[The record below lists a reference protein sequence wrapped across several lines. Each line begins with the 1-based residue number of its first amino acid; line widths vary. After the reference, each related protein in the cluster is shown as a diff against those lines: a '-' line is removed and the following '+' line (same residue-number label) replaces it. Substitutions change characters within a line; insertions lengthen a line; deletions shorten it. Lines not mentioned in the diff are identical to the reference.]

1 MDLETVIDELY
12 ALPRDEFIAA
22 RAAAVKQAR
31 QAGDEL
37 LAKRLLKLR
46 KPSLA
51 AWLANRL
58 AREHPDEIGELLDL
72 GADLRRAHARLDGR
86 QLQLLSRE
94 RHKKIQGL
102 RVLAVRTAKAAGMSA
117 SETILRQLEDS
128 LTTALADADLA
139 EELRA
144 GRLESAGV
152 TQTDWPASLVALA
165 PAAPTKLR
173 TAAPPVEKTTAKPDR
188 GPTKEQRDRLTKAKK
203 TAEHATTAVSV
214 AQLAAKEA
222 VAAAEE
228 AAAEVDRLRKELQD
242 ARERQAQSAQEAD
255 TARRTLRQAE
265 KAAAAAARELQA
277 AELGYRGGR

>member
-1 MDLETVIDELY
+1 MDLETVVDELY
-12 ALPRDEFIAA
+12 ALPRDEFIGA

-37 LAKRLLKLR
+37 LAKRLMKLR

-58 AREHPDEIGELLDL
+58 AREHPAEIGDLLDL

-86 QLQLLSRE
+86 QLQQLSRE

-102 RVLAVRTAKAAGMSA
+102 RVLAVKTAKAAGMSA

-144 GRLESAGV
+144 GRLESAGA
-152 TQTDWPASLVALA
+152 TQTEWPASLVALA
-165 PAAPTKLR
+165 PAAPPTKLR
-173 TAAPPVEKTTAKPDR
+173 TAAPPEKKPKADR
-188 GPTKEQRDRLTKAKK
+188 GPTKEQRDRLAKAKK
-203 TAEHATTAVSV
+203 TAEHATTAVNV
-214 AQLAAKEA
+214 AQLTAKEA
-222 VAAAEE
+222 VEAAEQ

-277 AELGYRGGR
+277 AELGLRG